1 MPRSSHAATR
11 ARSVARRQLMQALY
25 QWDLSGTGLHEI
37 RGQFLESEDFSRIDK
52 DYFVLLFNQVSKD
65 VAEVDNNFGEF
76 LDRPVGQLDPV
87 ERAILRIATWEL
99 LYQPDLPYR
108 VVINEA
114 LELTRRYCDEDAVG
128 FVNGVLDSAASK
140 VYPQGIPAIGSAELA
155 EEIEGPDDLDD
166 IDDELDDFGPDKELT

>member
-1 MPRSSHAATR
+1 MTNPHHAR
-11 ARSVARRQLMQALY
+11 ARSRRLAMQALY

-114 LELTRRYCDEDAVG
+114 VQLAKKFGAEQGHTY
-128 FVNGVLDSAASK
+128 VNGVLDKLAQKLRPGEYSKTGSRASNH
-140 VYPQGIPAIGSAELA
+140 
-155 EEIEGPDDLDD
+155 
-166 IDDELDDFGPDKELT
+166 